1 MLLGFKTE
9 LKLNNQER
17 TVLRKHA
24 GVARH
29 AWNQALHYTKLVLDV
44 NKLAREVDRPDLKI
58 KFPSAI
64 DLHKWLVAN
73 VKTEYPWYYEVSKSA
88 PQNALRNLRIAWERC
103 FNKRTM
109 PPKFKKKK
117 GDQSFTLDGRIKLV
131 GAKKIKLPRIGIL
144 RTFEPLADIGKIKS
158 VTISENCG
166 RWFISY
172 RYKPDIRPTEK
183 TNLAVGVDLGVKH
196 YATLS
201 NGEIW
206 DAPREVKA
214 IKEKIRR
221 IQWLNRNKVIGSNSW
236 KRYRQNI
243 RDLYSR
249 QTCLKRDFI
258 HKFTTYLAKNFKCIV
273 VEDLNV
279 KGMMANHKLA
289 GAIGLIGFYE
299 TVRQL
304 KYKCELYGSKLIQAD
319 RWFPSSKLHHKC
331 GWKNVDLK
339 LSDRTFYCPHCDESI
354 DRDLNAA
361 LNLEQLAYSS

>member
-17 TVLRKHA
+17 TVLRQHA

-29 AWNQALHYTKLVLDV
+29 AWNHALRYTKLILDV
-44 NKLAREVDRPDLKI
+44 NKTAKAANRDDIKL

-73 VKTEYPWYYEVSKSA
+73 VKTEHPWYYDVSKSA
-88 PQNALRNLRIAWERC
+88 PQNALRNLRVAWDRA
-103 FNKRTM
+103 FKKTAK
-109 PPKFKKKK
+109 PPRFKKKK
-117 GDQSFTLDGRIKLV
+117 DSQSFTLDGTIKRRGRNLIQV
-131 GAKKIKLPRIGIL
+131 PRIGLL
-144 RTFEPLADIGKIKS
+144 RTFECLPDIGKIKN
-158 VTISENCG
+158 VTISEKCG

-172 RYKPDIRPTEK
+172 NYEIDPQPTEK

-201 NGEIW
+201 TGAVWDIPDEI
-206 DAPREVKA
+206 KA
-214 IKEKIRR
+214 IKAKIRR
-221 IQWLNRNKVIGSNSW
+221 IQWLNRNKVVGSNSW
-236 KRYRQNI
+236 KKVQQRI
-243 RDLYSR
+243 KDLYYR
-249 QTCLKRDFI
+249 QTCLRRDFI
-258 HKFTTYLAKNFKCIV
+258 HKFTTDLAKHFEYVV

-279 KGMMANHKLA
+279 KGMMANHNLA

-319 RWFPSSKLHHKC
+319 RWFPSSKLHYKC
-331 GWKNVDLK
+331 GWKNTELALK
-339 LSDRTFYCPHCDESI
+339 DRVFYCPHCDESI